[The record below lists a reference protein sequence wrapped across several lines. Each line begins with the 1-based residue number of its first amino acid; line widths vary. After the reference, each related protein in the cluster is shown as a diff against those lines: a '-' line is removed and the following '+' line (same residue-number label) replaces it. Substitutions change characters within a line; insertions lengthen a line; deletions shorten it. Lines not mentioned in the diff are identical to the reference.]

1 MKRFLK
7 RRLNRFLPNAVRAS
21 FKRRLGAKFAEPVST
36 KFVVE
41 EISAALKCRIDS
53 PEASWSFLAPVG
65 CKNDLAN
72 LTDTPEGRAEFQSLA
87 RAAKTGGVL
96 FDIGAH
102 SGLIS
107 AMFCAAQSQ
116 NKAFAFEPS
125 PVLAER
131 LIAIRE
137 LNQFGDHM
145 RIEQIGIG
153 EETKAIEMILDP
165 AGGFIQSQ
173 HFEHTMW
180 AAPQSVQ
187 VQIETIHSAASRLNA
202 IPQFVKIDIEGYEF
216 EAIKGSIEFL
226 AHHKP
231 AIFLELHLNYFE
243 QRNLS
248 PKLLIDMLL
257 ECGYGFHTSTGT
269 RLKPAEVYDSP
280 LPIVHVVAQ

>member
-7 RRLNRFLPNAVRAS
+7 QRLNRFLPDALRVS
-21 FKRRLGAKFAEPVST
+21 VKRRFNAKFAEPVST
-36 KFVVE
+36 TFSVE
-41 EISAALKCRIDS
+41 ESESALRCRIDNR
-53 PEASWSFLAPVG
+53 WSFLVPPI

-72 LTDTPEGRAEFQSLA
+72 LTDTAEGRAEFHSLA
-87 RAAKTGGVL
+87 QAAKAGGIL

-107 AMFCAAQSQ
+107 AMFCAAQTQ
-116 NKAFAFEPS
+116 NQAFAFEPS

-131 LIAIRE
+131 LVAIRE
-137 LNQFGDHM
+137 LNQLGDRM

-153 EETKAIEMILDP
+153 EETKTVEMILDP

-180 AAPQSVQ
+180 AAPQSIQ
-187 VQIETIHSAASRLNA
+187 VRMETIHNSASRLHVV
-202 IPQFVKIDIEGYEF
+202 PQFVKIDIEGYEF

-226 AHHKP
+226 ARHKP
-231 AIFLELHLNYFE
+231 TIFLELHLNYLE

-248 PKLLIDMLL
+248 PKLLVDMLL
-257 ECGYGFHTSTGT
+257 ECGYGLRTSTGT
-269 RLKPAEVYDSP
+269 CLKPAEAYDSP